1 LGENNVVVGTRKL
14 DEQKKLLMEAGAK
27 DVVEL
32 DLSKPETIKSAMK
45 GCERALLVSG
55 IPVPD
60 IADMITFAK
69 NFVGAAKE
77 TKGLKLIARVSAFGA
92 DPAGKSIPK
101 YQGEADE
108 MFIKSGLDY
117 ILFRPTFFIN
127 NLINPGN
134 VARGQVTSASGNGKT
149 TWNCI
154 EDIGEVV
161 GRVLANPKRYGMN
174 RDFVLTGGVPLTDAE
189 LIGMANKVLGTA
201 IKHDNVTVP
210 EFTEMM
216 KNKGLPAQA
225 AEDFA
230 YFETIKLNNICSG
243 TTNTVEMITG
253 HPPLTPE
260 QWIQMHSKEL
270 TTSPA

>member
-1 LGENNVVVGTRKL
+1 LGENNVIVGTRKL
-14 DEQKKLLMEAGAK
+14 AECKKMLMEAGAK

-32 DLSKPETIKSAMK
+32 DLSKPESIKSAMK

-60 IADMITFAK
+60 IPDMKTFAK
-69 NFVGAAKE
+69 NFVDAAKE

-117 ILFRPTFFIN
+117 ILFRPIFFIN
-127 NLINPGN
+127 NLVNPGN
-134 VARGQVTSASGNGKT
+134 VARGQVTSASGSGKT
-149 TWNCI
+149 TWVCI
-154 EDIGEVV
+154 EDIGEVT
-161 GRVLANPKRYGMN
+161 GRVMSNPKRYGMN
-174 RDFVLTGGVPLTDAE
+174 RDFVITGGVPLTDAE
-189 LIGMANKVLGTA
+189 LIGLTNKVLGTA
-201 IKHDNVTVP
+201 IKYDNVTVP

-216 KNKGLPAQA
+216 KNKGLQLHAREVP
-225 AEDFA
+225 
-230 YFETIKLNNICSG
+230 YFETIKLNNVASG
-243 TTNTVEMITG
+243 VTNTVEMITG